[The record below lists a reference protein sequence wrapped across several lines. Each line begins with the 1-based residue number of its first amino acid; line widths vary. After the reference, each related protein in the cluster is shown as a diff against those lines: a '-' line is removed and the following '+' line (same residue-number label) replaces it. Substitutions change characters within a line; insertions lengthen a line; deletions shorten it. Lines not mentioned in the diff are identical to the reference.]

1 MDRSSYAFDCLA
13 AAGFAVMSPAVAYS
27 LRPDLWACV
36 QDCAR
41 TLGAKAEIPGTLRM
55 TAVLDGVGQVPVLT
69 RSTDQLAK
77 RIEWVT
83 GHKVSDLRPARP
95 EPVAPEVPS
104 HLSQEK
110 AAKEA
115 ERMARVRKLAGEAL
129 PTHDCEF
136 RREIVAARRE
146 LGMPEAA

>member
-13 AAGFAVMSPAVAYS
+13 TSGFVVMSPAIAYS

-36 QDCAR
+36 QDCAL
-41 TLGAKAEIPGTLRM
+41 TLGAKAEIPGTQRM
-55 TAVLDGVGQVPVLT
+55 VAVLEGVGPVPLLT

-95 EPVAPEVPS
+95 EPVTPEVPS
-104 HLSQEK
+104 HLRQEQ
-110 AAKEA
+110 AAKESG
-115 ERMARVRKLAGEAL
+115 RLARQRKLAGEAL
-129 PTHDCEF
+129 PTHDCEL
-136 RREIVAARRE
+136 RREILDARRE
-146 LGMPEAA
+146 LGMADAA